1 MRCRRTARRTRP
13 PPTTRRAVV
22 HRRRGR
28 PARRRR
34 RATNE
39 SAAEPNHLPNN
50 QDRLAGCVM
59 HFPRLICHLAP
70 DTRHAIDTLPTRYV
84 ATPGRN
90 DVTAT
95 SAFVAPNGLDKIRP
109 LDRRCCSVGTCCKRH
124 PSARQIHDGR
134 SWSGFVGRMSTS
146 IEERSGCGRPCSV
159 SRERSTCS
167 TRRRRTLRACC
178 RCRSGPGWR
187 CWSIRSDKPRSG
199 PPSGRLAG
207 ERARVSVGA
216 GHPDRAHQPE
226 PRVRSTSG
234 ARSPT
239 WYRRSPGTP
248 T

>member
-1 MRCRRTARRTRP
+1 VAARGDRAAPMRCRRTARRTRP

-90 DVTAT
+90 DATAT
-95 SAFVAPNGLDKIRP
+95 SAFVAPTGLTR
-109 LDRRCCSVGTCCKRH
+109 L
-124 PSARQIHDGR
+124 GR
-134 SWSGFVGRMSTS
+134 SIDVVALLALVVSDTRARDKFTMGGVGRASLG
-146 IEERSGCGRPCSV
+146 GCR
-159 SRERSTCS
+159 
-167 TRRRRTLRACC
+167 
-178 RCRSGPGWR
+178 
-187 CWSIRSDKPRSG
+187 PRSRNA
-199 PPSGRLAG
+199 P
-207 ERARVSVGA
+207 GA
-216 GHPDRAHQPE
+216 ADRAACRGNALP
-226 PRVRSTSG
+226 
-234 ARSPT
+234 AR
-239 WYRRSPGTP
+239 REDGGL
-248 T
+248 